1 MVASVPLVSTFV
13 RARAA
18 KGCERRNRDTRALDR
33 RCSPYANSRTRE
45 WSLPMTKRFIELA
58 GMRDAY
64 KATLTPII
72 PEYSPISIA
81 HGVVTEGGKTLRMS
95 GWPAIGPQG
104 IIGKGDMRVQTLQA
118 MDYVRQTVEAAGAT
132 WDDIVYLL
140 FYFVDRE
147 KWWREALP

>member
-1 MVASVPLVSTFV
+1 
-13 RARAA
+13 
-18 KGCERRNRDTRALDR
+18 
-33 RCSPYANSRTRE
+33 
-45 WSLPMTKRFIELA
+45 MTKRFIELP

-104 IIGKGDMRVQTLQA
+104 IIGKGDMRLQTLQA

-147 KWWREALP
+147 NWWREALPARTEFIQKHSKSGRSPCVTAVGVAGLRHPDMLIEVEATAVFA